1 MAVTYGFYDSLNHDR
16 LYNAQQ
22 MSAIF
27 DGIINDGV
35 FMSVGNQ
42 FHTVAGTGMQV
53 IVKSG
58 RAWFDSTWTLNDA
71 EYPLSIDAADV
82 LLTRID
88 AVVLEVNSEV
98 ATRAN
103 TIKVVKGTPASTPAK
118 PTLTNTATIHQHA
131 LAYVTVAKNTTAITN
146 SMIEIVV
153 GKTETPYVTAIL
165 QTTDITDLF
174 NKWENDFQVWFE
186 TVKGTLDGDVAL
198 NLQNQID
205 HCVKKA
211 DKATSADIEAG
222 TADKWVDSA
231 SLVNTINDHEHIGSI
246 LFSAEDTIS
255 SLYAICDGSLV
266 SPETYPTYYNTYKLD
281 NAAFLSYYGD
291 VTDYPFPLDC
301 EVISYIPWNTNNF
314 VVYTDRYG
322 TISNPERV
330 WYDTSTSTYYYID
343 AYATYTTA
351 NHQSNETQAY
361 SIVYYKKESGDSVFR
376 VYRTIQK
383 GQYGYTAALDFHRS
397 CSIGGLFVAHG
408 YRDSDEVWLFH
419 PKRNAYS
426 EYSSMISGVNTIISL
441 NDEEML
447 LCGSGQNNTQL
458 SVLYIKLINNSWSY
472 ASNVMTHSRTS
483 GEFRYKYN
491 PSKKSLIIVHSYG
504 SSNNDSLYYE
514 SISVSLLKNG
524 SYDGRS
530 ILNNTISNVGYGS
543 YVGVPIDLVY
553 IDGNVYACTLTG
565 MYAVDGGSNP
575 NIVSHNDYIPSYT
588 AMIKHNDKYI
598 ALAISRGSNKPAN
611 IPYMGLYILSSLSE
625 KDVTNPKLVMSSD
638 DSSTEISNLLDR
650 VFFGSDKY
658 SEKAITIYK
667 DKYVKIY
674 DKYIFGYRLP
684 KISLAD
690 AHAFVK
696 ISNE

>member
-174 NKWENDFQVWFE
+174 KKWENDFQTWFE

-205 HCVKKA
+205 RCVKKA

-222 TADKWVDSA
+222 TADKWVDAGSLSSNA
-231 SLVNTINDHEHIGSI
+231 VKIGCVIQDYTDSLDNDTHYQYITSKQVGLSRSNYPVLFQSIKYKYGCYQTYNKMLTVSSGMGSPPSEAYSFYFVTAFRVIIYNNHVYTYTRIVMSNNDPYCEIIMKDDTVVSVSQEFDSTTRDSHCCVIVYNNRFYILVGNSHNHFVSCKYWDATTEKWSSETKHYNENNDSIRVSEYLGYYLTDQCTIIVKANNNIYCHVVKGTYRCLITVTSSNTISVTALSGNISRMLYDNGTIYGKSSSSNDYYVINPISGEATLVNTTIPNHIYTILGSTTI
-246 LFSAEDTIS
+246 YPNVRYVNSNATEYIVTHSAEIYS
-255 SLYAICDGSLV
+255 SYLTEGYHVKYINGSPVVKDINLRSYFETNNNYSFLTMFFMMYDLWLTGSSDYSFTPESTQLDKDAIYTSLRHKYKGNHHSRVQALYAD
-266 SPETYPTYYNTYKLD
+266 
-281 NAAFLSYYGD
+281 
-291 VTDYPFPLDC
+291 PL
-301 EVISYIPWNTNNF
+301 
-314 VVYTDRYG
+314 
-322 TISNPERV
+322 
-330 WYDTSTSTYYYID
+330 
-343 AYATYTTA
+343 
-351 NHQSNETQAY
+351 
-361 SIVYYKKESGDSVFR
+361 
-376 VYRTIQK
+376 
-383 GQYGYTAALDFHRS
+383 
-397 CSIGGLFVAHG
+397 
-408 YRDSDEVWLFH
+408 
-419 PKRNAYS
+419 
-426 EYSSMISGVNTIISL
+426 
-441 NDEEML
+441 
-447 LCGSGQNNTQL
+447 
-458 SVLYIKLINNSWSY
+458 
-472 ASNVMTHSRTS
+472 
-483 GEFRYKYN
+483 
-491 PSKKSLIIVHSYG
+491 
-504 SSNNDSLYYE
+504 
-514 SISVSLLKNG
+514 
-524 SYDGRS
+524 
-530 ILNNTISNVGYGS
+530 
-543 YVGVPIDLVY
+543 
-553 IDGNVYACTLTG
+553 
-565 MYAVDGGSNP
+565 
-575 NIVSHNDYIPSYT
+575 
-588 AMIKHNDKYI
+588 
-598 ALAISRGSNKPAN
+598 
-611 IPYMGLYILSSLSE
+611 
-625 KDVTNPKLVMSSD
+625 
-638 DSSTEISNLLDR
+638 TEP
-650 VFFGSDKY
+650 
-658 SEKAITIYK
+658 
-667 DKYVKIY
+667 VKIY
-674 DKYIFGYRLP
+674 LP
-684 KISLAD
+684 LTVSYNTKNTNIDVYVYEYDGNFFNISPINTVN
-690 AHAFVK
+690 HSYMKVQ
-696 ISNE
+696 